1 MSHNTNLHFT
11 LGTFQRLEVIGRPRN
26 ARTLALEERVLENI
40 GQDPSLSTRIIANQ
54 EGSSQS
60 TVWRILHGMLLYP
73 YHFQRVQAL
82 EERDFPVRLQFCNWL
97 EEQRASVENFEQKI
111 LFTDEAGFTRNG
123 IFNFH
128 NNHEWT
134 DENPHA
140 MVQKAHQ
147 QQFSLNV
154 WAGII
159 GGHLIGPVFLPQRLN
174 GQIYTNFLGNE
185 LPQLLENLPLLLR
198 AQMYF
203 MHDGAP
209 PHFSIMARDHLNNTY
224 RNRWIG
230 RGGPVSWPPRS
241 PDLNPLDF
249 YLWGHVKQLVYSRPI
264 PNIDV
269 LKQRIE
275 EAFQT
280 IKDNPRIL
288 PRVHHNLI
296 KRLAACR
303 DANGNNF
310 EHFL

>member
-1 MSHNTNLHFT
+1 MLD
-11 LGTFQRLEVIGRPRN
+11 RI
-26 ARTLALEERVLENI
+26 EE
-40 GQDPSLSTRIIANQ
+40 DPSLSTRIIANQ

-60 TVWRILHGMLLYP
+60 TVWRILHEMLLYP
-73 YHFQRVQAL
+73 YHIQRVQAL
-82 EERDFPVRLQFCNWL
+82 EERDFHPRVEFCNWL
-97 EEQRASVENFEQKI
+97 EETRVAVENFEKKI

-128 NNHEWT
+128 NNHMWT

-140 MVQKAHQ
+140 TVQKAHQ

-159 GGHLIGPVFLPQRLN
+159 DGHLIGPVFMPQRLN
-174 GQIYTNFLGNE
+174 GQIYTNFLQNE
-185 LPQLLENLPLLLR
+185 LPQMLEDLPLLLR
-198 AQMYF
+198 AQMWF

-209 PHFSIMARDHLNNTY
+209 PHFSITARDHLNNAY

-230 RGGPVSWPPRS
+230 RGGPVPWPARS

-249 YLWGHVKQLVYSRPI
+249 YLWGHIKQLVYSRPI

-269 LKQRIE
+269 LRQRIE
-275 EAFQT
+275 EGFQT
-280 IKDNPRIL
+280 IKNNPRIL
-288 PRVHHNLI
+288 PRVHRNLI
-296 KRLAACR
+296 KRLSACR

>member
-1 MSHNTNLHFT
+1 M
-11 LGTFQRLEVIGRPRN
+11 
-26 ARTLALEERVLENI
+26 
-40 GQDPSLSTRIIANQ
+40 STRIVANQ

-60 TVWRILHGMLLYP
+60 TVWRILHEMLLYP
-73 YHFQRVQAL
+73 YHIQRVQAL
-82 EERDFPVRLQFCNWL
+82 EERDFPLRREFCNWL
-97 EEQRASVENFEQKI
+97 EEQRVAVENFEKRI

-128 NNHEWT
+128 NNHVWA

-140 MVQKAHQ
+140 TVQRAHQ

-159 GGHLIGPVFLPQRLN
+159 DRHLIGPVFLPQRLN
-174 GQIYTNFLGNE
+174 GEIYRNFLQHE
-185 LPQLLENLPLLLR
+185 LPPLLENLPLLLR
-198 AQMYF
+198 AQMWF

-209 PHFSIMARDHLNNTY
+209 PHFSIIARDHLNNAY
-224 RNRWIG
+224 QNRWIG

-249 YLWGHVKQLVYSRPI
+249 YLWGHIKQLVYSRPI

-269 LKQRIE
+269 LRQRIE
-275 EAFQT
+275 EGFQT
-280 IKDNPRIL
+280 IKNNPRIL
-288 PRVHHNLI
+288 PRVRRNLI

-303 DANGNNF
+303 EANGNNF